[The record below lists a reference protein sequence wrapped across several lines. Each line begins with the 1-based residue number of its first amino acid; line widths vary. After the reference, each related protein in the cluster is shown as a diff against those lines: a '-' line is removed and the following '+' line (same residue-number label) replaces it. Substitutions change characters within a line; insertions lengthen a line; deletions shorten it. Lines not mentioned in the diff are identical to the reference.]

1 MNNLELE
8 KKILKRRLKFYKIYT
23 QAKRNGFENP
33 GGFALLQTLVEII
46 KEQGSNNFNSWK
58 DIEISL
64 KKWLDINDNEYYAA
78 FNFVKEYLN
87 KFRFTTN
94 RLIKN
99 E

>member
-1 MNNLELE
+1 MNNFELE

-33 GGFALLQTLVEII
+33 GGFALLQALVEII

-64 KKWLDINDNEYYAA
+64 KKWLDINDNEYYTA

>member
-33 GGFALLQTLVEII
+33 GGFALLQALVEII

-64 KKWLDINDNEYYAA
+64 KKWLDINDNEYYTA

>member
-1 MNNLELE
+1 MNSLELE

-33 GGFALLQTLVEII
+33 GGFAFLQTLAEII
-46 KEQGSNNFNSWK
+46 KEQGTDNFTSWK

-64 KKWLDINDNEYYAA
+64 KKWLDINDNEYYAV

>member
-1 MNNLELE
+1 MNSLELE
-8 KKILKRRLKFYKIYT
+8 KKILKRRIKFYKIYT

-33 GGFALLQTLVEII
+33 GGFAFLQALAEII
-46 KEQGSNNFNSWK
+46 KEQGSDNFTSWK

-64 KKWLDINDNEYYAA
+64 KKWLDINDNEYYTA

>member
-1 MNNLELE
+1 MNNFELE

-33 GGFALLQTLVEII
+33 GGFAFLQTLAEII
-46 KEQGSNNFNSWK
+46 KEQGSDNFTSWK

>member
-1 MNNLELE
+1 MNSLELE
-8 KKILKRRLKFYKIYT
+8 KKILKRRIKFYKIYT

-33 GGFALLQTLVEII
+33 GGFAFLQALAEII
-46 KEQGSNNFNSWK
+46 KEQGSDNFTSWK

-64 KKWLDINDNEYYAA
+64 KKWLDINDNEYYAT

>member
-1 MNNLELE
+1 MNSLELE

-33 GGFALLQTLVEII
+33 GGFAFLQVLAEII
-46 KEQGSNNFNSWK
+46 KEQGSDNFTSWK

-64 KKWLDINDNEYYAA
+64 KKWLDINDNEYYVA

-87 KFRFTTN
+87 KFRFATN

>member
-23 QAKRNGFENP
+23 QAKRNKFENP
-33 GGFALLQTLVEII
+33 EGFALLQALVEII
-46 KEQGSNNFNSWK
+46 KEQGSDSFNSWK

-64 KKWLDINDNEYYAA
+64 KKWLDINDNEYYTA
-78 FNFVKEYLN
+78 FNFVKKYIN
-87 KFRFTTN
+87 KFCFSTN
-94 RLIKN
+94 RLMSN

>member
-8 KKILKRRLKFYKIYT
+8 KKILKRRIKFYKIYT

-33 GGFALLQTLVEII
+33 GGFAFLQTLAEII
-46 KEQGSNNFNSWK
+46 KEQGSDNFTSWK

>member
-1 MNNLELE
+1 MNSLELE
-8 KKILKRRLKFYKIYT
+8 KKILKRRIKFYKIYT

-33 GGFALLQTLVEII
+33 GGFAFLQALAEII
-46 KEQGSNNFNSWK
+46 KDQGSDNFTSWK

-64 KKWLDINDNEYYAA
+64 KKWLDINDNEYYTA

>member
-1 MNNLELE
+1 MNSLELE

-33 GGFALLQTLVEII
+33 GGFAFLQVLAEII
-46 KEQGSNNFNSWK
+46 KEQGSDNFTSWK

-87 KFRFTTN
+87 KFRFATN

>member
-1 MNNLELE
+1 MNSLELE
-8 KKILKRRLKFYKIYT
+8 KKILKRRIKFYKIYT

-33 GGFALLQTLVEII
+33 GGFAFLQALVEII
-46 KEQGSNNFNSWK
+46 KEQGSGNFTSWK

-64 KKWLDINDNEYYAA
+64 KKWLDINDNEYYTA

>member
-1 MNNLELE
+1 MNNLEL
-8 KKILKRRLKFYKIYT
+8 KQKILKRRLRFYKIYT
-23 QAKRNGFENP
+23 QAKIYGFENP
-33 GGFALLQTLVEII
+33 EGFAFLQALAEII
-46 KEQGSNNFNSWK
+46 KEQGSDNFTSWK

-64 KKWLDINDNEYYAA
+64 KKWLDIKDNKYYAA

-87 KFRFTTN
+87 KFHFTTM

>member
-1 MNNLELE
+1 MNSLELE
-8 KKILKRRLKFYKIYT
+8 KKILKRRIKFYKIYT
-23 QAKRNGFENP
+23 QAKRNGFENQ
-33 GGFALLQTLVEII
+33 GGFAFLQAVVEII
-46 KEQGSNNFNSWK
+46 KEQGSGNFTSWK

-64 KKWLDINDNEYYAA
+64 KKWLDINDNEYYTA

>member
-1 MNNLELE
+1 MNNLEL
-8 KKILKRRLKFYKIYT
+8 KQKILKRRLRFYKIYT
-23 QAKRNGFENP
+23 QAKIYGFENP
-33 GGFALLQTLVEII
+33 EGFALLETLIEIR
-46 KEQGSNNFNSWK
+46 KEQEFGNLINWK

-64 KKWLDINDNEYYAA
+64 KKWLDIKDNKHYAV

-87 KFRFTTN
+87 KFHFAAM